1 MDESEM
7 IVLRIT
13 MPRAGMD
20 ALEEACRR
28 DGLPL
33 DELLADALA
42 RAAFG
47 LRCDVLHCVT
57 NAAR

>member
-1 MDESEM
+1 MDESETVTLQFT
-7 IVLRIT
+7 IS
-13 MPRAGMD
+13 RAGMY
-20 ALEEACRR
+20 ALERACRR

-47 LRCDVLHCVT
+47 LRCDVLRCVT